1 MGSSEREWREAL
13 ASWAIPDD
21 ILAKAPESPW
31 SFPVEL
37 FASRAQAA
45 PSSLTPSNRCALDA
59 LPEGGSVLDVGC
71 GAGAASLAL
80 VPKAG
85 ALIGVDPSAEMLRAF
100 TEKAGAA
107 GVPATAIEGSWPEAS
122 PRAPGADVVVCHH
135 VVYNVPGLGE
145 FALRLTDH
153 AGHRV
158 VVEMTAT
165 HPLTNMN
172 DLWMRF
178 HGIRRPDRP
187 TADDAMAVLRE
198 VGLDPKRKDWVSF
211 GGGGFSRRGDL
222 IAFVRRRL
230 CLPPERDSEIGA
242 AVADKIVERE
252 GRFGFGDRPV
262 VSLWWEGSAPRKL
275 SAD

>member
-1 MGSSEREWREAL
+1 RGTGGVARGLSPTLADRRSSTTRAVGRRLTTPAGGGAMGSSEREWREAL

-145 FALRLTDH
+145 F
-153 AGHRV
+153 
-158 VVEMTAT
+158 
-165 HPLTNMN
+165 
-172 DLWMRF
+172 
-178 HGIRRPDRP
+178 
-187 TADDAMAVLRE
+187 
-198 VGLDPKRKDWVSF
+198 
-211 GGGGFSRRGDL
+211 
-222 IAFVRRRL
+222 
-230 CLPPERDSEIGA
+230 
-242 AVADKIVERE
+242 
-252 GRFGFGDRPV
+252 
-262 VSLWWEGSAPRKL
+262 
-275 SAD
+275 